1 MRTKCV
7 MLAALAGLGLAIAGE
22 AMADAENLSCISD
35 DSPVERRVI
44 RDCDASRFPHFAE
57 PAPDDGAPPLPPV
70 VLKIHHD
77 SKDRNGVV
85 GAAHGSGPG
94 GGHGGTPGGPAH

>member
-1 MRTKCV
+1 MRTKFV

-35 DSPVERRVI
+35 DSPVERHVI

-57 PAPDDGAPPLPPV
+57 PAPEDDAPPIV
-70 VLKIHHD
+70 HKFHHD
-77 SKDRNGVV
+77 SKDRNGDV
-85 GAAHGSGPG
+85 GAAHAGAG
-94 GGHGGTPGGPAH
+94 GGQGGGAAGGPNH